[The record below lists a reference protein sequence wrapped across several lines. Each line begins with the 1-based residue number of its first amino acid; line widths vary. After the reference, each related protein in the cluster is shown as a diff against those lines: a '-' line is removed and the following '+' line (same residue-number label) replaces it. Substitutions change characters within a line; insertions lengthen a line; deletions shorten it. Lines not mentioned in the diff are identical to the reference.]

1 LKTDFKIWDVK
12 FVKKGRDCIA
22 EIKKSPLEEKI
33 NELRKERNAAQQA
46 GQTDRSRELHEIMR
60 KIQFSLS
67 PE

>member
-33 NELRKERNAAQQA
+33 NALRKERNVAQQA
-46 GQTDRSRELHEIMR
+46 GQTDRSRELHEI
-60 KIQFSLS
+60 QFSLS